1 MSRRPRDSTR
11 KKRRWLP
18 IVIITVAA
26 VVVAGIGLTAWRAL
40 SIGQSMMSTDNLR
53 TTETVTTSTQ
63 RKTISTSGTFAPRNA
78 GYLSFPTEGKVT
90 SVRVKV
96 GDRVTKGEVL
106 AKIDTA
112 DLRSA
117 VTVAEAEVEAA
128 QEQLDQAVKDKA
140 GPATL
145 AASRAGVESARQQL
159 RLAEHNLEK
168 TSLKSTLGGV
178 VAAVNIKKGM
188 QSGQGASSTDPG
200 GNSGAEFDP
209 GMGGGMDPG
218 GGGDPG
224 ASGLGDTAS
233 RAAAADIVVV
243 DPGHW
248 IVDIAISSND
258 IGQLKKGQPATVTP
272 TGSSKKLPAKVRT
285 IGVIGSSGSGA
296 VTFPAT
302 IEIRGKRSGLY
313 IGGTNSVTIT
323 VKKIKKVLTVPTVAV
338 EDIDGQ
344 TMVTKVVDG
353 TDQQVPVKLGDSFGN
368 RTQILDGLAAGDEIV
383 YYGPPER

>member
-26 VVVAGIGLTAWRAL
+26 VVVAGIGLMAWRAL
-40 SIGQSMMSTDNLR
+40 SIGQSMMSADNLR

-168 TSLKSTLGGV
+168 TSLKSTLDGV

-200 GNSGAEFDP
+200 GDSGAEFDP

-224 ASGLGDTAS
+224 ASSLGDTAS

-323 VKKIKKVLTVPTVAV
+323 VKKLKKVLTVPTVAV

>member
-1 MSRRPRDSTR
+1 MSRKPGDSTR

-18 IVIITVAA
+18 ILIITVAV
-26 VVVAGIGLTAWRAL
+26 VVVAGIGLVAWRAL
-40 SIGQSMMSTDNLR
+40 SIGRSMMSVDNLR
-53 TTETVTTSTQ
+53 TTETVASSTQ
-63 RKTISTSGTFAPRNA
+63 RQTISTSGTFAPRNA

-96 GDRVTKGEVL
+96 GDRVTKGEIL
-106 AKIDTA
+106 ARIDTA

-117 VTVAEAEVEAA
+117 VTVVEAEVEAA
-128 QEQLDQAVKDKA
+128 QEQLDQAAKDKA

-168 TSLKSTLGGV
+168 ATLRSSLSGV
-178 VAAVNIKKGM
+178 VAAVNVKKGM
-188 QSGQGASSTDPG
+188 QSGQGAGATDPG
-200 GNSGAEFDP
+200 ANSGAEFDP
-209 GMGGGMDPG
+209 GMGAGMDPG

-243 DPGHW
+243 DPGRW
-248 IVDIAISSND
+248 IVDIAVSSND
-258 IGQLKKGQPATVTP
+258 IGQLKKGQAATVTP

-285 IGVIGSSGSGA
+285 VGVIGSSGSGA
-296 VTFPAT
+296 VSFPAT

-313 IGGTNSVTIT
+313 IGGTNTVTIT
-323 VKKIKKVLTVPTVAV
+323 VKKIKNVLTVPTVAV
-338 EDIDGQ
+338 EDVDGR

-353 TDQQVPVKLGDSFGN
+353 TDQQVPVKLGESFGN
-368 RTQILDGLAAGDEIV
+368 RTQILDGLTAGDEIV

>member
-1 MSRRPRDSTR
+1 MSRKPRDSTKR
-11 KKRRWLP
+11 KRRWLP
-18 IVIITVAA
+18 IVIVTVAA
-26 VVVAGIGLTAWRAL
+26 VVVAGIGLMAWRAL
-40 SIGQSMMSTDNLR
+40 SIGQSMMSSEDLR
-53 TTETVTTSTQ
+53 TTETVTASTQ
-63 RKTISTSGTFAPRNA
+63 RQTITASGTFAPRNA
-78 GYLSFPTEGKVT
+78 GYLSFPTAGKVT

-96 GDRVTKGEVL
+96 GDRVTKDQVL
-106 AKIDTA
+106 ARIDTA
-112 DLRSA
+112 DLQSA
-117 VTVAEAEVEAA
+117 VTVAEAEIEAA
-128 QEQLDQAVKDKA
+128 QEQLDQAIKDKA
-140 GPATL
+140 GSATI
-145 AASRAGVESARQQL
+145 AAARAGVESARQQL

-168 TSLKSTLGGV
+168 ATLRSTLDGV

-188 QSGQGASSTDPG
+188 QSGQGASASDPG
-200 GNSGAEFDP
+200 TNSGAEFDSGMGP
-209 GMGGGMDPG
+209 GMEL

-243 DPGHW
+243 DPGRW

-258 IGQLKKGQPATVTP
+258 IGQLKKGQAATVTP

-285 IGVIGSSGSGA
+285 IGVIGSSGTGA

-302 IEIRGKRSGLY
+302 IEIRGKHSGLY

-323 VKKIKKVLTVPTVAV
+323 VKKHKNVLTIPTVAI

-353 TDQQVPVKLGDSFGN
+353 TDQQVPVKLGETFGN

>member
-1 MSRRPRDSTR
+1 MSRKPRDSTR

-18 IVIITVAA
+18 VVIVTAIV
-26 VVVAGIGLTAWRAL
+26 VVVAGIGLLTWRAL
-40 SIGQSMMSTDNLR
+40 SIGRSMMGADDLR
-53 TTETVTTSTQ
+53 TTETVTSSTQ
-63 RKTISTSGTFAPRNA
+63 RQTITTTGTFAPRNA
-78 GYLSFPTEGKVT
+78 GYLSFPTTGKVT
-90 SVRVKV
+90 SVSVKV
-96 GDRVTKGEVL
+96 GDRVTKDEVL

-117 VTVAEAEVEAA
+117 VTVAEAQVEAA
-128 QEQLDQAVKDKA
+128 QEQLDQAIKDKA
-140 GPATL
+140 GSATI
-145 AASRAGVESARQQL
+145 AAARAGVESARQEL

-168 TSLKSTLGGV
+168 ATLRSTLDGV

-209 GMGGGMDPG
+209 GMSGGMDPG
-218 GGGDPG
+218 SGDPG

-243 DPGHW
+243 DPGRW
-248 IVDIAISSND
+248 VVDIAISSND
-258 IGQLKKGQPATVTP
+258 IGQLKKGQAATVTP

-285 IGVIGSSGSGA
+285 VGVIGSSGSGA
-296 VTFPAT
+296 VSFPAT
-302 IEIRGKRSGLY
+302 IEIRGKQSGLY
-313 IGGTNSVTIT
+313 IGGTNTVAIT
-323 VKKIKKVLTVPTVAV
+323 VKKLKNVLTVPTVAV
-338 EDIDGQ
+338 EDVDGQ

-353 TDQQVPVKLGDSFGN
+353 VDQQVPVKLGATFGN
-368 RTQILDGLAAGDEIV
+368 RTQILDGLAAGDEIA